1 MKFKCPDCHSS
12 TFRLLTDAGGASVA
26 QCLYCGTATPFTVSR
41 ILDASGRTRIAE
53 TVPARY
59 TPRSL
64 SGPPSNGRKRPP
76 A

>member
-1 MKFKCPDCHSS
+1 MKFKCPDCYSS

-26 QCLYCGTATPFTVSR
+26 QCLYCGTASPFTVSH

-59 TPRSL
+59 TPGSL
-64 SGPPSNGRKRPP
+64 SHPRSNGRKRPP

>member
-26 QCLYCGTATPFTVSR
+26 QCLYCGTASPFTVSR

-53 TVPARY
+53 TIPTQY
-59 TPRSL
+59 TPRIL
-64 SGPPSNGRKRPP
+64 SRPRPNGRKRPS